1 MLITLLGVV
10 AVSLI
15 VLAIVFHSARNVADR
30 RKGKKRANLIRL
42 RLQDQPSE
50 PRRAIREVPI
60 RLAQH

>member
-42 RLQDQPSE
+42 RLQDQASE

>member
-60 RLAQH
+60 RPAQH